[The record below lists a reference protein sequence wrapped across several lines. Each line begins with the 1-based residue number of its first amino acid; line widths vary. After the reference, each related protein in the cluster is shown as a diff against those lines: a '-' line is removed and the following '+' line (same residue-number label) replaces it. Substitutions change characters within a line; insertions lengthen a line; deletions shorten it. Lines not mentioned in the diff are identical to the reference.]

1 MVLQWILMLLWIL
14 EGLLSYLVT
23 TFARLCML
31 PNVHKVGLCIGQSAC
46 TRLDHVLGKAHP
58 GFYHDRLCKLQPPYP
73 MCTRLDHVLG
83 KAHPGLYHDV
93 MCTSEMDHHGHFV
106 ALTKIIIP
114 DIYPKRSVQLIY
126 IK

>member
-1 MVLQWILMLLWIL
+1 MYWARHILASTIT
-14 EGLLSYLVT
+14 G
-23 TFARLCML
+23 FASCNL
-31 PNVHKVGLCIGQSAC
+31 PTNVHKAG
-46 TRLDHVLGKAHP
+46 P
-58 GFYHDRLCKLQPPYP
+58 
-73 MCTRLDHVLG
+73 LG

-93 MCTSEMDHHGHFV
+93 IFTSEMDHHGHFV